1 MDIPELFISYDNYN
15 FYYSE
20 QVYLAESL
28 KNKSYFFLESTDDIL
43 QKSLHQLDCEIYR
56 ASAEYYQKAKSNK
69 NREILEQIVLLL
81 GLSSTINIKEF
92 SDSDVIKYIDNLR
105 SQYDLLHSN

>member
-43 QKSLHQLDCEIYR
+43 QKVCTSW
-56 ASAEYYQKAKSNK
+56 
-69 NREILEQIVLLL
+69 IVKFTELQQ
-81 GLSSTINIKEF
+81 NIIRKPR
-92 SDSDVIKYIDNLR
+92 VIKIGRY
-105 SQYDLLHSN
+105 